1 MSCLWPTN
9 IRKRKRSVVFCLSRI
24 RNNSQNRNW
33 PKLFFLSHAPQKR
46 EAWVSLEDKSSSTK
60 CPKKDN
66 CRVDILPYFLPSNTM
81 AEDRPADQEIS
92 LHGDGHGHQVAPGD
106 KYLTIMIMMWSDDDH
121 DHDVIR
127 WWSCCDQVISTWWSW
142 SWYDVIIWSAPSRRT
157 TRRCRAQKSPG
168 VARKTCWWSRLPCW
182 PCWTGSRIWS
192 FCWSPLS
199 LFSKW
204 WSPKLS

>member
-1 MSCLWPTN
+1 MSRLWLTYT
-9 IRKRKRSVVFCLSRI
+9 RKVESSAVFCLGRI
-24 RNNSQNRNW
+24 CNDSQNRNW

-66 CRVDILPYFLPSNTM
+66 CRVDTLPYFLPSNTM

-121 DHDVIR
+121 VVIR
-127 WWSCCDQVISTWWSW
+127 W
-142 SWYDVIIWSAPSRRT
+142 SALDDRGKIKAVCGDLGHCSLLF
-157 TRRCRAQKSPG
+157 KSDPNAALLLG
-168 VARKTCWWSRLPCW
+168 AIALIGMKYEL
-182 PCWTGSRIWS
+182 
-192 FCWSPLS
+192 
-199 LFSKW
+199 
-204 WSPKLS
+204 